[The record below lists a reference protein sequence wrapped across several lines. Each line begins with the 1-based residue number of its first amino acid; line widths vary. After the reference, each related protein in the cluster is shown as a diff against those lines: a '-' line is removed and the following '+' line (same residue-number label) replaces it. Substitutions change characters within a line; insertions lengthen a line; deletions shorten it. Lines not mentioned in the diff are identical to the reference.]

1 MQINIFSPIIINAA
15 VVIIGEKNKLKNGK
29 IFNTNIDSKN
39 KIPTTMEVKPVLAP
53 LWIAIVLSK
62 KIVGGDVNNNGEN
75 ILTPESTNN
84 DFSPCFDIFPSAN
97 NANFVYNA
105 MIVPNESII

>member
-15 VVIIGEKNKLKNGK
+15 VVIIGEKNKQKNGK

-53 LWIAIVLSK
+53 L
-62 KIVGGDVNNNGEN
+62 
-75 ILTPESTNN
+75 
-84 DFSPCFDIFPSAN
+84 
-97 NANFVYNA
+97 
-105 MIVPNESII
+105 